1 MKKVLILSIGFYF
14 VLLLQ
19 NSFFPFFSVIG
30 TIPNFIFILAIL
42 INIFERPQAKLGLL
56 SSVIGGFFLDIYSI
70 LPIGIYLVI
79 LLSISILIKI
89 VLKKYFEFQINPFV

>member
-1 MKKVLILSIGFYF
+1 MKKVLIIFIGFYF

-42 INIFERPQAKLGLL
+42 INIFERPRGKLGLL
-56 SSVIGGFFLDIYSI
+56 SSVIGGFFLDIYSV

-89 VLKKYFEFQINPFV
+89 VLKKYFEFQINPSV